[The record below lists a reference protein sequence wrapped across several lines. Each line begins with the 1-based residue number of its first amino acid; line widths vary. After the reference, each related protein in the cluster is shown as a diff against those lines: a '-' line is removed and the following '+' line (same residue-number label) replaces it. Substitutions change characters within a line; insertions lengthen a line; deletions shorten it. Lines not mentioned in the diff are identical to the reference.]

1 MSYGTERVLVLARE
15 KIFTP
20 NSWRGVN
27 SDREHIQKVI
37 LLTQS
42 DAEFKE
48 RDSVEE
54 DPSMKQIIPYL
65 VFRYK
70 DRNFLMH
77 RSGEGKER
85 RLHNKFSLG
94 IGGHIREE
102 DVGSENVFKW
112 AEREFHEEVSYPG
125 KFTTEILGLLND
137 DETDKVGNV
146 HLGILILV
154 EGDSPEIKIRDEHKS
169 GQLLPLNGIGE
180 HREEMESWSKFVYD
194 YLVDQA
200 MK

>member
-70 DRNFLMH
+70 DRYFLMQ
-77 RSGEGKER
+77 RIT
-85 RLHNKFSLG
+85 F
-94 IGGHIREE
+94 
-102 DVGSENVFKW
+102 F
-112 AEREFHEEVSYPG
+112 F
-125 KFTTEILGLLND
+125 
-137 DETDKVGNV
+137 
-146 HLGILILV
+146 
-154 EGDSPEIKIRDEHKS
+154 
-169 GQLLPLNGIGE
+169 
-180 HREEMESWSKFVYD
+180 
-194 YLVDQA
+194 
-200 MK
+200 